1 MPDAV
6 VLAGGPPDPAI
17 AGAMVPKAFALLA
30 GRPMVDYVLD
40 ALRGAGPIGRVLLVG
55 PDPLPVRLA
64 GGVDA
69 LVAER
74 GSLLE
79 NVAAGLEAT
88 GGGGAVLVVAAD
100 LPLLTPQAV
109 AAFLEA
115 AGRIEGEAWYAV
127 VRREDVTGAF
137 PDVRKTF
144 VRLRE
149 GTFTGG
155 SVVLIGPA
163 AFRRARPAIERAMRA
178 RKRPGDLARLF
189 GARTLLRI
197 LTRRVTIAELERR
210 AEAIA
215 GIRARAVLCP
225 HPELAID
232 VDRRETLDVLEAR
245 FLRRPRPVPAREG
258 EFDAL

>member
-1 MPDAV
+1 
-6 VLAGGPPDPAI
+6 
-17 AGAMVPKAFALLA
+17 
-30 GRPMVDYVLD
+30 
-40 ALRGAGPIGRVLLVG
+40 
-55 PDPLPVRLA
+55 
-64 GGVDA
+64 
-69 LVAER
+69 
-74 GSLLE
+74 
-79 NVAAGLEAT
+79 
-88 GGGGAVLVVAAD
+88 
-100 LPLLTPQAV
+100 
-109 AAFLEA
+109 
-115 AGRIEGEAWYAV
+115 
-127 VRREDVTGAF
+127 
-137 PDVRKTF
+137 
-144 VRLRE
+144 
-149 GTFTGG
+149 
-155 SVVLIGPA
+155 VVLIGPA

>member
-40 ALRGAGPIGRVLLVG
+40 ALRGAGPIGRVVLVVA
-55 PDPLPVRLA
+55 DPLPVRLA

-178 RKRPGDLARLF
+178 RKRPG
-189 GARTLLRI
+189 
-197 LTRRVTIAELERR
+197 TIAELERR

>member
-127 VRREDVTGAF
+127 VRREDVTGPSPTSGRPSCGCA
-137 PDVRKTF
+137 RG
-144 VRLRE
+144 RSRGGAWSSSGLRPSAGPGLPSSGRCGRASAP
-149 GTFTGG
+149 GTSPVSSG
-155 SVVLIGPA
+155 
-163 AFRRARPAIERAMRA
+163 RARCSGSSRAA
-178 RKRPGDLARLF
+178 
-189 GARTLLRI
+189 
-197 LTRRVTIAELERR
+197 
-210 AEAIA
+210 
-215 GIRARAVLCP
+215 
-225 HPELAID
+225 
-232 VDRRETLDVLEAR
+232 
-245 FLRRPRPVPAREG
+245 
-258 EFDAL
+258 